1 LYYFSYNSGHFL
13 ALLLKRQPIL
23 QIPKGTRGVY
33 APKNPQVRTQATGSV
48 NSIFVIIK
56 MKKSK
61 DGKIQ
66 TLNSAPIYLEQ
77 IKKPNYKP
85 QISADGYK
93 KWFDGLCGL
102 YYTYTFKIS
111 GRKNLWRKK

>member
-1 LYYFSYNSGHFL
+1 M
-13 ALLLKRQPIL
+13 
-23 QIPKGTRGVY
+23 
-33 APKNPQVRTQATGSV
+33 PKNLWIRTQATGSV
-48 NSIFVIIK
+48 NFIFVIIK

-66 TLNSAPIYLEQ
+66 TLNLVPIYREQ

-93 KWFDGLCGL
+93 KWFDGLCRL
-102 YYTYTFKIS
+102 YYTCAFKIG